1 MDSKLLMNLKKKS
14 TDEPEYIDALRLYC
28 LEFEAKI
35 KNSRKSQSEA
45 KQVKEELK

>member
-1 MDSKLLMNLKKKS
+1 MNLKKKS